1 MTADYLLSNA
11 AIESLRDW
19 LRIQYPDVYDNPTAI
34 LGVQERFLHAAFDSV
49 DAAFGS
55 FDGYLDAIGVEADV
69 VRQLR
74 GRLLG

>member
-1 MTADYLLSNA
+1 
-11 AIESLRDW
+11 
-19 LRIQYPDVYDNPTAI
+19 VYDNPTAI

-49 DAAFGS
+49 DTVFGS
-55 FDGYLDAIGVEADV
+55 FGGYLDAIGVESDV